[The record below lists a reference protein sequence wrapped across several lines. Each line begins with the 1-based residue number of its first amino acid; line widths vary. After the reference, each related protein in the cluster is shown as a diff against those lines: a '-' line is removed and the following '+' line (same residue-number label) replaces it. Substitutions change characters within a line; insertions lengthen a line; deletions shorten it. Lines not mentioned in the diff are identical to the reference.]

1 MRNIGAVVLAAGGSS
16 RLGQPK
22 QLLVFRGETLVGRA
36 VRAAAEAG
44 CAPILVIVGETGEA
58 IERSLDIRDSRI
70 SSSSLH
76 VAHRRS
82 ATGQEEVTRPPAES
96 SASLSDVGPIANRKL
111 TVVENGEWRRGIGT
125 SIRRGLEQL
134 PKDVEA
140 AVLLTCDQPCLDAA
154 IVRQLIA
161 AHEET
166 GKPIV
171 ASSYANTL
179 GVPALFDRSCF
190 EALLALPDATGAKAF
205 ILSRRGE
212 VTSIPFA
219 GGEIDIDTP
228 EDLERLTTL

>member
-1 MRNIGAVVLAAGGSS
+1 MRRIAAVILAAGGSS

-22 QLLVFRGETLVGRA
+22 QLLMFRCETLVRRA
-36 VRAAAEAG
+36 VRAAAEAS
-44 CAPILVIVGETGEA
+44 CKPILAIVGDYGEA
-58 IERSLDIRDSRI
+58 VRRTLDIRDSRI
-70 SSSSLH
+70 SSSSGLEP
-76 VAHRRS
+76 V
-82 ATGQEEVTRPPAES
+82 VRP
-96 SASLSDVGPIANRKL
+96 I
-111 TVVENGEWRRGIGT
+111 VVENEEWRRGMGT

-140 AVLLTCDQPCLDAA
+140 AVLLTCDQPFLDGS

-190 EALLALPDATGAKAF
+190 DALLALPDDSGAKALIAARPDDVATVNF
-205 ILSRRGE
+205 E
-212 VTSIPFA
+212 
-219 GGEIDIDTP
+219 GGALDIDTP
-228 EDLERLTTL
+228 NDLDRLATL